1 MEGLASLPQFLLVG
15 LTLGSIY
22 ALVAIGFVLIYNV
35 TGVINFTQGEFCM
48 LGAMLSVTFVRQGIH
63 VVPAALLAVAA
74 VVLFGALLERAAI
87 NPARK
92 ATPLT
97 LIFITLGAATSIRG
111 VALLFFGTEPYTL
124 PIFHNAQPL
133 RLAGAT
139 VTWPSLTALAV
150 AIVVVFLLFLLL
162 ERTMTGKAL
171 RACMVNKLAAQLMGI
186 NPQLMSLLAFT
197 LSAAVGAVAGI
208 IITPITLAVYDMG
221 LMLSLKGFIAATL
234 GGLASAPGAIVG
246 GLLLGVLEALGAG
259 YIGSGYKDVAA
270 FLALLVVLFVRP
282 DGIIGAIR
290 GERV

>member
-22 ALVAIGFVLIYNV
+22 ALVAVGFVLIYNV
-35 TGVINFTQGEFCM
+35 TGILNFTQGEFCM
-48 LGAMLSVTFVRQGIH
+48 LGAMMAVTFVRLGVHLLPASILAVAT
-63 VVPAALLAVAA
+63 VVLLAV
-74 VVLFGALLERAAI
+74 LLERAAI
-87 NPARK
+87 SSARK

-97 LIFITLGAATSIRG
+97 LIFVTLGAATAIRG
-111 VALLFFGTEPYTL
+111 IALLFFGTEPYTL
-124 PIFHNAQPL
+124 PVFQNHRPL
-133 RLAGAT
+133 QLAGAT
-139 VTWPSLTALAV
+139 VTWASLSALAV
-150 AIVVVFLLFLLL
+150 AIIVVLLIFILL
-162 ERTMTGKAL
+162 ERTMAGKAL

-186 NPQLMSLLAFT
+186 SPQLMSLLAFV

-208 IITPITLAVYDMG
+208 IIAPITLAVYDMG

-234 GGLASAPGAIVG
+234 GGLASAPGAIAG

-270 FLALLVVLFVRP
+270 FAVLLIVLFVRP
-282 DGIIGAIR
+282 DGLIGAVR